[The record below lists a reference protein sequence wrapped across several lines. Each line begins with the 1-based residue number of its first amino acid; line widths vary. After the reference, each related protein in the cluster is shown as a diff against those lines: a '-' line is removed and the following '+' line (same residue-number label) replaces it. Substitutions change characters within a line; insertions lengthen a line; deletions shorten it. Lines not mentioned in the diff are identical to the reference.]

1 MVALKIAL
9 FVITAALAAASA
21 IGIQYYNKCPTLKEE
36 EDMERN
42 FWVLVSMLVL
52 GILIAGGA
60 IYFLR

>member
-1 MVALKIAL
+1 MFALKFAL
-9 FVITAALAAASA
+9 FLVTAALAVTSA

-52 GILIAGGA
+52 GILITGGA
-60 IYFLR
+60 FFFLK